1 MKAAAT
7 LLAVLI
13 LGGTATDLPA
23 ANSAPL
29 AIAVPVPAHQRFRL
43 ANGVTV
49 ILLPQREVPLTA
61 FTAVLRG
68 GAQTD
73 PAGKAGLAS
82 LLAGLLE
89 KGAGT
94 RDAYAFADAVAGA
107 GGSFSAAAGTE
118 SITVAGQ
125 FLSRDRA
132 LMVELLADALLRPK
146 LLADEFKT
154 LRDRE
159 IESIKAN
166 KDSDPSSLTGD
177 YGRALLFG
185 AHPYGSPQSGSERSL
200 ANLAIADLQ
209 QYYREQVGADRL
221 TLVFAGDIDA
231 KWLRA
236 AVSKAFAGMR
246 PAARALPA
254 LATPVGAKGR
264 RLLLVDAPGS
274 VQSYF
279 WIGSVGVARKFPQRA
294 ALDIVNTLYGGRF
307 TSILNTELRIK
318 SGLSYSAS
326 SRFTRGS
333 VPGEFAI
340 TSFAQTENTVKAID
354 LALETLDRLHR
365 DGIDQTQLE
374 SARAYVLG
382 QYPTRLETA
391 ANWSATLADL
401 ELYGLDKSYIED
413 YGPALSAVALAT
425 ATQVVADAFPSTG
438 NLRIV
443 VIGDAAK
450 IRDSLQKYGEVA
462 DMKLTAPDFT
472 P

>member
-1 MKAAAT
+1 MKALATSWILLALAAAAT
-7 LLAVLI
+7 
-13 LGGTATDLPA
+13 TLPA
-23 ANSAPL
+23 AEL
-29 AIAVPVPAHQRFRL
+29 AATANAVRVPAHERFRL
-43 ANGVTV
+43 ANGITV
-49 ILLPQREVPLTA
+49 ILMAQREVPLTA

-68 GAQTD
+68 GAQVD

-82 LLAGLLE
+82 VLAGLLE
-89 KGAGT
+89 KGAGA

-107 GGSFSAAAGTE
+107 GGSFAAGAGAE
-118 SITVAGQ
+118 SITIGGQ

-146 LLADEFKT
+146 LVADEFKT

-159 IESIKAN
+159 IEAIKAN
-166 KDSDPSSLTGD
+166 KDSDPSSLTSE

-185 AHPYGSPQSGSERSL
+185 AHPYGAPQSGSERSL
-200 ANLAIADLQ
+200 AGLAIADVQ
-209 QYYREQVGADRL
+209 QFYREQVGADRL

-231 KWLRA
+231 KWLRS
-236 AVSKAFAGMR
+236 AVTKAFAGMP
-246 PAARALPA
+246 PAAKVLPMLTGPA
-254 LATPVGAKGR
+254 PAKGR

-279 WIGSVGVARKFPQRA
+279 WIGNLGVARKFPQRA

-333 VPGEFAI
+333 VAGDFAI
-340 TSFAQTENTVKAID
+340 NSFAQTENTVKAID

-365 DGIDQTQLE
+365 DGFDQVQLE

-391 ANWSATLADL
+391 AHWSATLADL
-401 ELYGLDKSYIED
+401 ELYGLDKTYIEG
-413 YGPALSAVALAT
+413 YGPALATVSLAD
-425 ATQVVADAFPSTG
+425 ATKVVAGTFPSSD

-450 IRDSLQKYGEVA
+450 IRESLQKYGEIA
-462 DMKLTAPDFT
+462 DMKLTAPDFA